1 MAIVVPP
8 AGIWVKV
15 DTCAFAPPRAPSLAM
30 KKTPRDLK
38 SQRLYLRA
46 RLSGG
51 ARVALG
57 HGQTNY
63 LVNVLRLPPGAEI
76 CVFNGRDGEWWA
88 KLRSESRK
96 AFCLDIGESIRPQ
109 PPDPDLH
116 YVFAPLKQGRIDYM
130 VEKAVEMG
138 AGRLRPVLT
147 QHGQV
152 SRVNAK
158 RMEANAVEAAEQCGL
173 LSIPVIDAP
182 VALKTLVDG
191 WAELEGDR
199 RIIFCDEGSERSGP
213 QAILSALEPSSL
225 AVLVG
230 PEGGFSDEEQRL
242 LRSLPFVTAL
252 GLGPRIMRA
261 DTAAVAALAL
271 VQAIL
276 GDWRGA
282 APCA

>member
-1 MAIVVPP
+1 MVPL
-8 AGIWVKV
+8 AGLRVKV
-15 DTCAFAPPRAPSLAM
+15 ETCAIAPPRAPLLAM
-30 KKTPRDLK
+30 KKTPRDIK

-46 RLSGG
+46 PLSGG
-51 ARVALG
+51 ARIALER
-57 HGQTNY
+57 GQTNY

-76 CVFNGRDGEWWA
+76 CVFNGRDGEWSA
-88 KLRSESRK
+88 RLRSESRK
-96 AFCLDIGESIRPQ
+96 AFCLDIGELTRRQ

-116 YVFAPLKQGRIDYM
+116 YIFAPLKQGRIDYM

-138 AGRLRPVLT
+138 SGRLRPVLT

-173 LSIPVIDAP
+173 LSIPSIDAP
-182 VALKTLVDG
+182 VALKALVDG
-191 WAELEGDR
+191 WAELEGGR
-199 RIIFCDEGSERSGP
+199 RIIFCDEGSEQSDP
-213 QAILSALEPSSL
+213 QAILSALEPSRL

-252 GLGPRIMRA
+252 ALGPRIMRA

-276 GDWRGA
+276 GDWRNA
-282 APCA
+282 SPYH